1 MGLNNH
7 YHLHFRTL
15 LLSLNILLLTT
26 LITSLPILSYFIL
39 FPQVTEALPIKES
52 YAQLTFNYYLNINTN
67 NNNKSISL
75 DKQLLASQQ
84 NKNIVSI
91 VENSSNPTNKIFYD
105 PSPITIKKGSSI
117 IWINKDPTIHTVTSG
132 KTDNDPTPYEF
143 DSAMMTFN
151 STYIH
156 KFDKEGTYYYHCY
169 VHPFMTG
176 IVNVVS

>member
-1 MGLNNH
+1 MSFIIVFECITINNIDS
-7 YHLHFRTL
+7 F
-15 LLSLNILLLTT
+15 
-26 LITSLPILSYFIL
+26 ITILSYFIL
-39 FPQVTEALPIKES
+39 FPQVTKPLSIKES
-52 YAQLTFNYYLNINTN
+52 YAKLTFNYYLNINTN

-75 DKQLLASQQ
+75 NKQLLASQQ

-132 KTDNDPTPYEF
+132 KTDNNPASYEF
-143 DSAMMTFN
+143 DSSMMTFN